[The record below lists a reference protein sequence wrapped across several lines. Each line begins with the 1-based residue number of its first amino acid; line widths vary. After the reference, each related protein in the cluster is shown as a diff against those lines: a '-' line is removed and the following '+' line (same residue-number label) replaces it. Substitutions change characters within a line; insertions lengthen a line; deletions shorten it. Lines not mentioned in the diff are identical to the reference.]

1 MFSVQFILLLF
12 GKCSFQE
19 ENFEYRSQMLL
30 LSSLKRQLEN
40 LESKEMEEKSEEEL
54 EKSLLNAEFEHI
66 SSNLADLRS
75 RLVEL
80 RSQYARTLN
89 GKIETTAS
97 ETKRKLRESDA
108 KMIFIKSCLE
118 R

>member
-1 MFSVQFILLLF
+1 MFF
-12 GKCSFQE
+12 FQE